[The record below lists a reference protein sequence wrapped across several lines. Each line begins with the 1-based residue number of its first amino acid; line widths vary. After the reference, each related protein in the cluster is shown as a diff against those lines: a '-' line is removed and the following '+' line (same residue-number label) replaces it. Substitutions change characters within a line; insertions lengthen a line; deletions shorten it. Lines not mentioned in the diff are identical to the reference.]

1 MFLEG
6 KTKSGFKFSI
16 SKEQLENYE
25 LLEALSELEDDAMAL
40 PRVIKLL
47 LGDDGA
53 KRLKNH
59 VRKLDGIVPPE
70 AMADEIKEILQ
81 SQKQTK
87 N

>member
-53 KRLKNH
+53 KRLKNY

>member
-1 MFLEG
+1 
-6 KTKSGFKFSI
+6 
-16 SKEQLENYE
+16 
-25 LLEALSELEDDAMAL
+25 MAL